1 MQPKAEESPLLV
13 LILYKCW
20 SGTELSPDE
29 QQVLDGWL
37 AASDLNKAAYNEI
50 LSGTWPVADLKYYNS
65 ISYDEQWEKVQQ
77 KIVAADTPT
86 GEVPVRSLRIW
97 WAAAAS
103 VVILI
108 LAGWW
113 TWTWQYRPAVSQQE
127 KQMQLADIT
136 PAKQGAILTLAD
148 GSQVQLDSLGNG
160 IVAEQQGAEAVM
172 SGGSLT
178 YSRKGNVNA
187 NSVIYNALTT
197 PRGRQFHLT
206 LPDGSEAWLNAQS
219 SIRYPTSF
227 AEKER
232 RVDISGEVYLEIKKD
247 VAKPFYVNIPGKAA
261 IAVLGTAFNVKAYA
275 DEPFLN
281 TTLVSGAVKVS
292 PTGIAQ
298 SVTLKPGYSAQIPA
312 DRPENIRTTPADLDQ
327 VLAWKN
333 GVFYFDNATLQ
344 EVMRELSRW
353 YDIEVIFEPGLPETH
368 FGGKINRDVN
378 LAGLLRGLQ
387 ATGIQFR
394 IEQGRK
400 LVVYK

>member
-1 MQPKAEESPLLV
+1 MQPKAEESPILV
-13 LILYKCW
+13 LTLYKCW

-37 AASDLNKAAYNEI
+37 AASDLNKAVYDEV

-77 KIVAADTPT
+77 KITAANLPPVET
-86 GEVPVRSLRIW
+86 PVRSLRFW
-97 WAAAAS
+97 WAAAS
-103 VVILI
+103 VVVLI

-113 TWTWQYRPAVSQQE
+113 IWSQQQHSAVPQQE
-127 KQMQLADIT
+127 KQMLADIA
-136 PAKQGAILTLAD
+136 PGKQGAVLTLAD
-148 GSQVQLDSLGNG
+148 GSEVLLDSLGNG
-160 IVAEQQGAEAVM
+160 IVADQQGTSAVM

-178 YSRKGNVNA
+178 YSKNRNTNA
-187 NSVIYNALTT
+187 NAVIYNAVTT
-197 PRGRQFHLT
+197 PRGRQFHLV

-227 AEKER
+227 AGKER

-247 VAKPFYVNIPGKAA
+247 AAKPFFVDVPGKAE

-275 DEPFLN
+275 DEPLLN
-281 TTLVSGAVKVS
+281 TTLINGAVKVS
-292 PTGIAQ
+292 PAGKVQAVI
-298 SVTLKPGYSAQIPA
+298 LKPGYSAQMPA
-312 DRPENIRTTPADLDQ
+312 NRPDNIKTVPADLDQ